1 MPTCEGLLD
10 PAGLRHLH
18 GHSGGDAPR
27 AAHRTTGEGGTWRKE
42 RAKFSVQHQLSKNK
56 SPRNRCFCF
65 FLSFFL
71 LIKDPDEEYLERG
84 AKKSKFHHSQTQTN
98 L

>member
-1 MPTCEGLLD
+1 MLPGLLTG
-10 PAGLRHLH
+10 PLGREALGEKKEQSLVCSANL
-18 GHSGGDAPR
+18 AKTR
-27 AAHRTTGEGGTWRKE
+27 AQETGVNEG
-42 RAKFSVQHQLSKNK
+42 
-56 SPRNRCFCF
+56 FCF

-84 AKKSKFHHSQTQTN
+84 AKKSEFHHSQTQTN